1 MISLAVGDKGKLG
14 NWWHVLNLV
23 VSSIPGRGLKTFEYV
38 VLDRIVAQTCLV
50 DGSAQ
55 SCGPEIDVEGNIIH
69 EFVPH
74 PKQSSLEQLPA
85 VSMFAFD
92 ALQHKCGQLVAI
104 GFTVRDCVTND
115 ELSEASFAVDCTA
128 SSCAEEKVSAA

>member
-1 MISLAVGDKGKLG
+1 MISLAVGDKGKQG

-23 VSSIPGRGLKTFEYV
+23 VSSVAGRGLKTFEYV

-69 EFVPH
+69 EFIPH
-74 PKQSSLEQLPA
+74 PKQSALERLPA
-85 VSMFAFD
+85 MSMFAFD
-92 ALQHKCGQLVAI
+92 PLQHKCGQLVAI
-104 GFTVRDCVTND
+104 GFTIRDCVTND
-115 ELSEASFAVDCTA
+115 ELGEAKFAVDCTA
-128 SSCAEEKVSAA
+128 PPCAQETVSAA